1 MDWIDKALESV
12 FGGAKTEAKAEVAP
26 TPQQAPDEASR
37 WLPDLSVNSRRPGL
51 RIMQAP
57 NAKTPATAPTSSFD
71 AVFNK
76 LVNAESRGKHLDASG
91 GLTTSPVGA
100 KGITQVMPKTSKRPG
115 YGVKPM
121 QDDTE
126 AESLRF
132 GKDYLSAMVNE
143 FNGDME
149 KAVAAYNAGPV
160 SVKNAVKASA
170 ESGKEW
176 WNHLPKKSE
185 TLPYMTKIL
194 GKDYAQ
200 KRRVQ

>member
-37 WLPDLSVNSRRPGL
+37 WLPDLSVNARRPGL

-91 GLTTSPVGA
+91 GLTASPVGA

-121 QDDTE
+121 QDKSE
-126 AESLRF
+126 QEYLRF
-132 GKDYLSAMVNE
+132 GKDLLKAYEKE
-143 FNGDME
+143 FDGDIE
-149 KAVAAYNAGPV
+149 KAVAAYNAGPG
-160 SVKNAVKASA
+160 SVKKAIKSAA

-194 GKDYAQ
+194 GKDYA
-200 KRRVQ
+200 KIRPI

>member
-26 TPQQAPDEASR
+26 TPQQAPDEASK
-37 WLPDLSVNSRRPGL
+37 WLPDLSVNARRPGL

-76 LVNAESRGKHLDASG
+76 LINAESGGKHLDASG
-91 GLTTSPVGA
+91 KLLTSEAGA
-100 KGITQVMPKTSKRPG
+100 GGISQVMPKTAARPG

-121 QDDTE
+121 QDKSE
-126 AESLRF
+126 QEYLRF
-132 GKDYLSAMVNE
+132 GKDLLKAYQKE
-143 FNGDME
+143 FDGDIE
-149 KAVAAYNAGPV
+149 KAVAAYNAGPG
-160 SVKNAVKASA
+160 SVKRAIKTAA

-185 TLPYMTKIL
+185 TLPYMTRIL

-200 KRRVQ
+200 KR

>member
-12 FGGAKTEAKAEVAP
+12 FGGAKTEAKAEAAP
-26 TPQQAPDEASR
+26 APQQAPDEASR
-37 WLPDLSVNSRRPGL
+37 WFPDLSANNRRTGL

-76 LVNAESRGKHLDASG
+76 LINAESGGKHLDASG
-91 GLTTSPVGA
+91 KLLTSEAGA
-100 KGITQVMPKTSKRPG
+100 GGISQVMPKTALRPG

-121 QDDTE
+121 QDKSE
-126 AESLRF
+126 QEYLRF
-132 GKDYLSAMVNE
+132 GKDLLKAYQKE
-143 FNGDME
+143 FDGDIE
-149 KAVAAYNAGPV
+149 KAVAAYNAGPG
-160 SVKNAVKASA
+160 SVKKAIKAAA

-176 WNHLPKKSE
+176 WSHLPKKRE

-194 GKDYAQ
+194 GKDYAEI
-200 KRRVQ
+200 RRVQ